1 MEKKVRFY
9 RSVNFKI
16 AFSFIL
22 ILLISI
28 EIIGAYFIRGL
39 EKSTSSIV
47 EYNTW
52 FNDGRG

>member
-22 ILLISI
+22 ILLMQKIMD
-28 EIIGAYFIRGL
+28 RG
-39 EKSTSSIV
+39 ERI
-47 EYNTW
+47 
-52 FNDGRG
+52 